1 MSEFRENLK
10 VELGNMQDI
19 PVEDNTERDYQKWL
33 KARNKRVIENP
44 KWENARKR
52 MEGEER

>member
-19 PVEDNTERDYQKWL
+19 PVEDNTEKDYQKWL